1 MKEKII
7 LFTVL
12 LFGFLIFLGMRI
24 LIINNS
30 ENYGVLKVEAT
41 PIASIFLNSL
51 NIGKT
56 PFNDKV
62 KEGEYIIKLIPEATE
77 SASWQ
82 GKIQIYKNIKT
93 YVNLE
98 LGSSDINTSGEIIT
112 MRPIRE
118 KYPKNKGQIEVITE
132 PQGAIVYLDNE
143 EKGISPLILDEVP
156 LGIYEVSVFR
166 PGFFKRIQKINTE
179 NRYRVILNFKLAID
193 QTSDF
198 YKKTEGEK
206 NNQATESTKIKKEY
220 AIIKENELGFLRVRE
235 KPTIYSSEA
244 ARVKPGDKFE
254 ILEEDQGWYKIS
266 YEQGKEGWVSS
277 LYVEKKEE

>member
-7 LFTVL
+7 LFFVL
-12 LFGFLIFLGMRI
+12 LLSFLIFLGI
-24 LIINNS
+24 KAFVINNS
-30 ENYGVLKVEAT
+30 ENYGVLKVEST
-41 PIASIFLNSL
+41 PTASIFLNSL

-56 PFNDKV
+56 PFEDKV
-62 KEGEYIIKLIPEATE
+62 KEGEYIIKLIPEATD

-82 GKIQIYKNIKT
+82 GKIQIHKNIKT

-98 LGSSDINTSGEIIT
+98 LGSSEIISAGEVIT
-112 MRPIRE
+112 MKPIKE
-118 KYPKNKGQIEVITE
+118 KYPKNKGQIEVMTE

-143 EKGISPLILDEVP
+143 EKGIAPLILDEVP
-156 LGIYEVSVFR
+156 VGVYEISVFR
-166 PGFFKRIQKINTE
+166 PGFFKRIQRINIDE
-179 NRYRVILNFKLAID
+179 RYRVILNFKLAID

-198 YKKTEGEK
+198 YRKIEEEK
-206 NNQATESTKIKKEY
+206 SNQATESARPMKKY
-220 AIIKENELGFLRVRE
+220 LIVKENELGFLRVRE

-254 ILEEDQGWYKIS
+254 ILDEDQGWFKIS
-266 YEQGKEGWVSS
+266 YEEGKEGWVSS